1 MPKPKKHTP
10 NPLVKLSPFELGNLT
25 LKKID
30 KIKPFRI
37 SEWVLHEIKLH
48 EKILLKGE
56 LGFRHMLGKQY
67 VEDWEYS
74 SIAHDGIQIL
84 NHIFVWNVL
93 HDSEL
98 NHGDLAREI
107 EYNLFPEEKDW
118 HKKLGESDLDI
129 DDVWSLNQSWK
140 NPSKDAVYF
149 LLHSYI
155 IFRWHEDSKFQ
166 KYINLENY
174 LKWFAKHQKRID
186 FNELKALIKKHPANV
201 SVVGLTKKTQQDL
214 FPMTVGIGKQNL

>member
-10 NPLVKLSPFELGNLT
+10 NPLVNLSPFDLGNLT
-25 LKKID
+25 LKKIE
-30 KIKPFRI
+30 KIKKAVPDFGMG
-37 SEWVLHEIKLH
+37 SSPDIKLH
-48 EKILLKGE
+48 EKILLKESE

-118 HKKLGESDLDI
+118 HKKLGESDIDI
-129 DDVWSLNQSWK
+129 EDVWSLNQSSDWVGFVQ
-140 NPSKDAVYF
+140 NS
-149 LLHSYI
+149 
-155 IFRWHEDSKFQ
+155 
-166 KYINLENY
+166 
-174 LKWFAKHQKRID
+174 
-186 FNELKALIKKHPANV
+186 V
-201 SVVGLTKKTQQDL
+201 SV
-214 FPMTVGIGKQNL
+214 FFNFISINRH